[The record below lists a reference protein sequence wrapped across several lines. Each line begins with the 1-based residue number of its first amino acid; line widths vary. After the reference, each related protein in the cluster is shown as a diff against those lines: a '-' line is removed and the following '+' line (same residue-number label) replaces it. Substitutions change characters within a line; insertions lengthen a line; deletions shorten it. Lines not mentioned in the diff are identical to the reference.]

1 MSLGKQDFVMRR
13 SSQAATGAEPAILTV
28 AICTHNRSNAVARC
42 LAGLGPPHPA
52 VDVLVVDSGS
62 DGDEAEAILR
72 AAMAHGVEH
81 MRLASVGLSAA
92 RNAALAAAR
101 GQWIAYIDDDA
112 TPAAD
117 WVVVLLASIADDP
130 DLAATGGM
138 ILPQWQ
144 ALLPAWWPQSLR
156 AVLTIIDT
164 VEPDAAACADIEPF
178 AANIAFRRDVLTRF
192 GGFPACLGRRGT
204 LLLSNEET
212 YILRRLRKAHLRVR
226 FNPALVVHHEIAR
239 ERLRPDWLVR
249 RQYWSGVSEAVM
261 LAALG
266 ERRMARAWRMA
277 VHAAVLT
284 PWLLWPRHSTS
295 QIGLRCKAAF
305 ASGFVRG
312 MLIEAQDGMVAV

>member
-1 MSLGKQDFVMRR
+1 MRR
-13 SSQAATGAEPAILTV
+13 SSQAATGAEPPILTV
-28 AICTHNRSNAVARC
+28 AICTHNRGIAVARC

-62 DGDEAEAILR
+62 DGEEAETILR
-72 AAMAHGVEH
+72 AAMAHGAQH
-81 MRLASVGLSAA
+81 TRLASVGLSAA

-101 GQWIAYIDDDA
+101 GQWIAYLDDDA
-112 TPAAD
+112 TPASD
-117 WVVVLLASIADDP
+117 WVTVLLASIAQDP

-144 ALLPAWWPQSLR
+144 ALLPVWWPDSLR
-156 AVLTIIDT
+156 AVLTIIDR
-164 VEPDAAACADIEPF
+164 VAPDACADIDPY

-212 YILRRLRKAHLRVR
+212 YILRRLRRAHFRVR

-277 VHAAVLT
+277 AHAMVLA
-284 PWLLWPRHSTS
+284 PWLLFPRQSTR
-295 QIGLRCKAAF
+295 QISLRCKAAF
-305 ASGFVRG
+305 ATGFVRG
-312 MLIEAQDGMVAV
+312 MLIEASDDMVTV